1 MSERTIPW
9 GRPSPWLAA
18 TGGLGA
24 FVGVVGSMIG
34 LFEVPADEV
43 LLDIF
48 LIAAVA
54 GWGIAGAM
62 IGRRRPENPIGLLLS
77 TEAFLIGILGVV
89 DAAAKA
95 DPGSALAAFNADAQG
110 YLVPLLLMAPFI
122 LLLFPDGKPP
132 SRRWNVVI
140 WLFALSVVTGMIGMG
155 LAPVGLASERSIPWS
170 TTASTLTRIAA
181 VSGLLASILAV
192 VSVVLRFR
200 RSRGVERAQMRWL
213 AIVAILGF
221 LGLIVAIG
229 GAIVF
234 GDTSLVNAA
243 GFTLF
248 ILSLAIGLPAA
259 IGVSVLRYRLWE
271 LDVVVKKTVVALVL
285 TLAFGVPVLALLA
298 IASQVLVW
306 GVPNPVYTLVGGVA
320 LGLLVVPIVR
330 VARRLAT
337 RITFGERASQYEVL
351 TTFGERVG
359 ETYSVVDVLP
369 RMVQVLANATGATS
383 ARVLLRV
390 GAELREEAAMG
401 EPDGQEHVV
410 PVLYEGEDLGAIAA
424 SFPAS
429 DPIDPPKRQLMENL
443 AAQAGLVLRNVRLIE
458 ELRASRTRLVA
469 AQDEQRR
476 KLERDLHDGAQQQ
489 LVALTVKLRL
499 AQGLVTKDPTK
510 AESMLSEL
518 QTATQTAL
526 DDLRDLARGI
536 YPPLLAD
543 QGLAVA
549 IAAQA
554 RKASVPTTVS
564 SDGVGR
570 YPREVEAAV
579 YFSCLEALNNVAK
592 YAGASSATVSL
603 SQANGT
609 LTFAV
614 TDDGVGFDVAG
625 SSQGTGLQGMADRL
639 DAIGGEVHV
648 RSAPGGGTTVT
659 GTVPAEGATP

>member
-1 MSERTIPW
+1 MSEHTIRW

-18 TGGLGA
+18 IGGLGA

-34 LFEVPADEV
+34 VFEVPADEV

-48 LIAAVA
+48 LIAAVVA
-54 GWGIAGAM
+54 WGNAGAM

-77 TEAFLIGILGVV
+77 TEAFLIGVLSVV

-110 YLVPLLLMAPFI
+110 LLVPLLLMAPFI

-140 WLFALSVVTGMIGMG
+140 GLFALSVVTGLIGMG
-155 LAPVGLASERSIPWS
+155 LAPGLAPERSIPWS

-181 VSGLLASILAV
+181 VSGLLASILAI
-192 VSVVLRFR
+192 VSVILRFR

-213 AIVAILGF
+213 AIVGILGF
-221 LGLIVAIG
+221 LGLI
-229 GAIVF
+229 GAIVGAVAF
-234 GDTSLVNAA
+234 GETSLVNAA

-285 TLAFGVPVLALLA
+285 TLAFGVPVLAILA

-306 GVPNPVYTLVGGVA
+306 GVPDPVYTLVGGVA
-320 LGLLVVPIVR
+320 LGILVVPIIR
-330 VARRLAT
+330 LARRIAT
-337 RITFGERASQYEVL
+337 RITFGRRASGYEVL
-351 TTFGERVG
+351 TAFGERVG

-369 RMVQVLANATGATS
+369 RMVRVLANATGATS

-390 GAELREEAAMG
+390 GAELREEASMG
-401 EPDGQEHVV
+401 EPVGDEHAV

-424 SFPAS
+424 TFPPS

-443 AAQAGLVLRNVRLIE
+443 AGQAGLVLRNVRLIE
-458 ELRASRTRLVA
+458 ELRASRQRLVA

-489 LVALTVKLRL
+489 LVALTVQLRL
-499 AQGLVTKDPTK
+499 AQGFVTRDPPK
-510 AESMLSEL
+510 AESMLTEL
-518 QTATQTAL
+518 QTQTQTAL

-543 QGLAVA
+543 RGLAVA
-549 IAAQA
+549 VEAQA

-592 YAGASSATVSL
+592 YAQASSATISL

-625 SSQGTGLQGMADRL
+625 SSHGTGLQGMADRL
-639 DAIGGEVHV
+639 DAIGGAVHV

-659 GTVPAEGATP
+659 GTVPTKEATQ

>member
-1 MSERTIPW
+1 MSERTIRW

-34 LFEVPADEV
+34 IFEVPADEV
-43 LLDIF
+43 LLDVF

-54 GWGIAGAM
+54 AWGIAGAM
-62 IGRRRPENPIGLLLS
+62 IGRRRPENLIGLLLS

-89 DAAAKA
+89 DAAARA

-132 SRRWNVVI
+132 SPRWNAVVG
-140 WLFALSVVTGMIGMG
+140 LFALSVVTGLIGMG
-155 LAPVGLASERSIPWS
+155 LAPERSIPWS
-170 TTASTLTRIAA
+170 TTASTLTQIAA
-181 VSGLLASILAV
+181 VSGLLASVLAI
-192 VSVVLRFR
+192 VSVILRFR

-221 LGLIVAIG
+221 LGLIGAIV

-234 GDTSLVNAA
+234 GDTSLLNAA

-285 TLAFGVPVLALLA
+285 TLAFGVPVLTLLA

-320 LGLLVVPIVR
+320 LGLLVVPIIR
-330 VARRLAT
+330 LARRTAT
-337 RITFGERASQYEVL
+337 RITFGQRASQYEVL
-351 TTFGERVG
+351 TAFGERVG

-390 GAELREEAAMG
+390 GAELREEASMG
-401 EPDGQEHVV
+401 EPVGDEYVV

-424 SFPAS
+424 TFPAS
-429 DPIDPPKRQLMENL
+429 DPIDAPKRQLMENL

-458 ELRASRTRLVA
+458 ELRASRKRLVA

-510 AESMLSEL
+510 AESMLSDL

-549 IAAQA
+549 I
-554 RKASVPTTVS
+554 
-564 SDGVGR
+564 
-570 YPREVEAAV
+570 
-579 YFSCLEALNNVAK
+579 
-592 YAGASSATVSL
+592 
-603 SQANGT
+603 
-609 LTFAV
+609 
-614 TDDGVGFDVAG
+614 
-625 SSQGTGLQGMADRL
+625 
-639 DAIGGEVHV
+639 
-648 RSAPGGGTTVT
+648 
-659 GTVPAEGATP
+659 